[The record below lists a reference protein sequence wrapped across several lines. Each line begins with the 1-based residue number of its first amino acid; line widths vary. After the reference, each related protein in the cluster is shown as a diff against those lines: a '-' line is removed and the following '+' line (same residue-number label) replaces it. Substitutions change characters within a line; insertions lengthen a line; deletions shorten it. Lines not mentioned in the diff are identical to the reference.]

1 MDLTGT
7 ISMARQFDAEAH
19 IVGLNTLRHQLAKT
33 PFTSNTIREGFKS
46 CGIPS
51 NPVFWTVF
59 SNSGLVKQ
67 IGDDS
72 YCFNNPNKPIHFH
85 KLNEIYKEYQKK
97 VNAYHNKWYDK
108 KRRKDIL
115 KRPDIQAAI
124 KLLRENGMDVV
135 LSVQKICL
143 DI

>member
-1 MDLTGT
+1 
-7 ISMARQFDAEAH
+7 MAKKFDAEAH
-19 IVGLNTLRHQLAKT
+19 IVALNTLRYQLAKT
-33 PFTSNTIREGFKS
+33 PFTSNIIREGFKS

-51 NPVFWTVF
+51 NLVFWTVF
-59 SNSGLVKQ
+59 CNSGLVKQ
-67 IGDDS
+67 IGDDL
-72 YCFNNPNKPIHFH
+72 YCFNSPNKPIHFH
-85 KLNEIYKEYQKK
+85 KLGRIYREYKNK
-97 VNAYHNKWYDK
+97 VNTYHNNWYDK

-135 LSVQKICL
+135 QKICL

>member
-1 MDLTGT
+1 MKEALLTFYE
-7 ISMARQFDAEAH
+7 Q
-19 IVGLNTLRHQLAKT
+19 
-33 PFTSNTIREGFKS
+33 
-46 CGIPS
+46 
-51 NPVFWTVF
+51 
-59 SNSGLVKQ
+59 
-67 IGDDS
+67 
-72 YCFNNPNKPIHFH
+72 
-85 KLNEIYKEYQKK
+85 YKEK

-108 KRRKDIL
+108 KRRKDVL

>member
-1 MDLTGT
+1 M
-7 ISMARQFDAEAH
+7 
-19 IVGLNTLRHQLAKT
+19 
-33 PFTSNTIREGFKS
+33 
-46 CGIPS
+46 
-51 NPVFWTVF
+51 VF

-67 IGDDS
+67 IGDDL

-85 KLNEIYKEYQKK
+85 KLNVIYKEYKEK

-108 KRRKDIL
+108 KRRKDVL

>member
-1 MDLTGT
+1 
-7 ISMARQFDAEAH
+7 MAKKFDAEAH
-19 IVGLNTLRHQLAKT
+19 IVGLNTLRLQLAKT
-33 PFTSNTIREGFKS
+33 PFTSDTIREGFKS

-59 SNSGLVKQ
+59 SNSELVKQ
-67 IGDDS
+67 IGDDL
-72 YCFNNPNKPIHFH
+72 YCFNNPN

-97 VNAYHNKWYDK
+97 VNTYHNKWYDK
-108 KRRKDIL
+108 KRRKDVL

-143 DI
+143 DM

>member
-1 MDLTGT
+1 
-7 ISMARQFDAEAH
+7 MAKQFDAEAH
-19 IVGLNTLRHQLAKT
+19 IVGLNTLRQQLAKT
-33 PFTSNTIREGFKS
+33 PFTSDTIREGFKS

-67 IGDDS
+67 IGDDL

-85 KLNEIYKEYQKK
+85 KLSEIYKEYQKK

-108 KRRKDIL
+108 KRRKDVL

-135 LSVQKICL
+135 LSIQKICL